1 MASYLYKGLC
11 YAAPSSVYEAMAAD
25 CPPVTSDGVPVQ
37 CSPVSNGYT
46 VQVGIGPVR
55 TVNPTLENC
64 FPEYA
69 DAAELGG
76 LVVIALVAAY
86 SLKLLWRAI

>member
-11 YAAPSSVYEAMAAD
+11 YAAPSTVYEAMAAD
-25 CPPVTSDGVPVQ
+25 CPPVTQDGVPIQ
-37 CSPVSNGYT
+37 CAPVSNGYT
-46 VQVGIGPVR
+46 VQVGIGPTR
-55 TVNPTLENC
+55 TVNPTIENC
-64 FPEYA
+64 LPEYA

-86 SLKLLWRAI
+86 ALKLLWRVF